1 MKPGGGP
8 PEAQTS
14 LVVQLNPYGAAGGG
28 GRGAIVPPRSQAR
41 HKLPMSPTG
50 PRILPARN
58 ISALARPLPKLMSS
72 PKKKTEE
79 EEIEGI
85 VERRPKY
92 YKHLPL
98 NYQYVLQD
106 HNYCAPI
113 PSPTSLISPKIAGP
127 THPNGISLPNG
138 IRQPPLA
145 PPTPIFRTGYT
156 RGVTPEARNVSVK
169 EEESDISSD
178 GENATGNTEDGEETE
193 TAPEDEDS
201 VTRCICEFQH
211 DDGYMICCDKC
222 LVWQHVDCMGI
233 ERGNIPEEYR
243 CEECEPRKVDK
254 ARAIRLQLSKRSQFN
269 DSSDSLESSSAN
281 TPPSK
286 TGRNNSNNAGNTNA
300 RKNSTTTRTVARK
313 RGERGTNSVGT
324 ASGSSASGTKSGRWR
339 ANAEAKRGKYTK
351 PTAKLKPKK
360 TLTKKREAPA
370 EKKDVAATPVPE
382 LRSPSPGENIHQLRQ
397 WIDSYEEAVT
407 NHYSQ
412 ELRARISAIKV
423 NGLHSELRLG
433 GSVSATPKSKVSL
446 LPSGLKILVT
456 TAFIPSNQAIIEVRG
471 KYMLAKATV
480 TQGNGKQFI
489 FHHRLNG
496 PGSEVT
502 EVQVDATTYGNDARF
517 IRSSCSPN
525 AEIRHCIEKG
535 TLHLYIVSTVS
546 IEAKTEITLPHRPGS
561 TNCASGDKCSLS
573 SQSMN
578 DKRRRGRR
586 RTLSESST
594 STKSSSLSLNNNNNN
609 NNNITKEPVGASK
622 RPAPAPLSP
631 EPTVIQPK
639 ASKTIVSAPS
649 PPLTRESSNT
659 KATRGQVSSRRA
671 TTPAAKSEERK
682 RNPAISPPKKHDG
695 KLTREERKMEAIMK
709 AFERLEKDEQRK
721 QLTSGTGSGRVRK
734 SSSSLSPVREKHE
747 KPQMRKKF
755 RETRSSK
762 TLRPRRNTVSKTHGS
777 GSQPVRRTTRR
788 RAQSEETDTD
798 ESESAS
804 VGGSAPSSPRTPPIP
819 DNPVYEAATPI
830 KDDNAV
836 VHEPVNS
843 SESESTPPPA
853 VSNACLL
860 VAAAVG
866 PLAPGFK
873 FPKTKKNLLN
883 SWFGSNE
890 LNNEEVTQRPGLAPL
905 LDCAKKRWLR
915 QAISEDSDS
924 PKHETGV
931 SSPTDLAAPLKKRR
945 FARESMSS
953 EMSYTP
959 PATPQAVDSQIQIY
973 EYDDNSMEPHESSG
987 GVTPQRDT
995 LNDFEQQPL
1004 GGPKTPPS
1012 SISDTLPSPLQPPNK
1027 PPSPESSEDDK
1038 EKNSFKMKEEANRV
1052 KRKLS
1057 ISEYRER
1064 VKSNPP
1070 AKSIIEVNQP
1080 SQETQSTIQITTS
1093 VEDIDADSEDFLTNS
1108 ILFNVPA
1115 PPIDST
1121 FKKGP
1126 IVGGAGFSAAP
1137 TLVEQQRE
1145 ALTERLRREFGLLI
1159 SDDEED
1165 KNKKGIPG
1173 AETIAM
1179 IPPPLVEVKKKRK
1192 LPPPPPPPPPLP
1204 PSGPLPPPPPPTN
1217 DFFYYQRPPPPSKL
1231 HWTTLN

>member
-14 LVVQLNPYGAAGGG
+14 LVVQLNPYG
-28 GRGAIVPPRSQAR
+28 
-41 HKLPMSPTG
+41 
-50 PRILPARN
+50 
-58 ISALARPLPKLMSS
+58 SS

-127 THPNGISLPNG
+127 HPTHPNGISLPNG

-156 RGVTPEARNVSVK
+156 RGVTPEARNVNVK

-178 GENATGNTEDGEETE
+178 GEAATGNTEDGEETE

-233 ERGNIPEEYR
+233 ERGNIPDEYR

-286 TGRNNSNNAGNTNA
+286 TGRSNSNNAGNTNT
-300 RKNSTTTRTVARK
+300 RKGSTTTRTVARK
-313 RGERGTNSVGT
+313 RGERGTNNVGT
-324 ASGSSASGTKSGRWR
+324 TSGSSASGTKSGRWR
-339 ANAEAKRGKYTK
+339 GAAEAKRGKYAK

-360 TLTKKREAPA
+360 TISKKREPPA
-370 EKKDVAATPVPE
+370 EKKEVVTPGPE
-382 LRSPSPGENIHQLRQ
+382 LRSPSPGEGIHQLRQ

-471 KYMLAKATV
+471 KYMLAKGAV

-517 IRSSCSPN
+517 IRSSCNPN

-535 TLHLYIVSTVS
+535 TLHLYIVSTVP

-561 TNCASGDKCSLS
+561 TNCASGEKCILS
-573 SQSMN
+573 SQSVN

-622 RPAPAPLSP
+622 RPAPPPLSP

-639 ASKTIVSAPS
+639 ASKTVASAPS

-721 QLTSGTGSGRVRK
+721 QLTSNTGSGRARK
-734 SSSSLSPVREKHE
+734 SSSSLSPVREKQE
-747 KPQMRKKF
+747 KPQLKKKF

-762 TLRPRRNTVSKTHGS
+762 TLRPRRNTVSKIHGS
-777 GSQPVRRTTRR
+777 GTLPVRRTTRR

-819 DNPVYEAATPI
+819 DNPVYEAATPT
-830 KDDNAV
+830 KDEDAV

-883 SWFGSNE
+883 SWFGANE
-890 LNNEEVTQRPGLAPL
+890 MNNEEVTQRPGLAP

-931 SSPTDLAAPLKKRR
+931 SSPTDMAAPLKKRR

-959 PATPQAVDSQIQIY
+959 PATPQAVDSQTQIY
-973 EYDDNSMEPHESSG
+973 EYDENSMEPHESSG

-1012 SISDTLPSPLQPPNK
+1012 TVTDVAPSPLQPSNK

-1038 EKNSFKMKEEANRV
+1038 EKNSLKMKEEANRV

-1070 AKSIIEVNQP
+1070 AKSSNEVSQP

-1173 AETIAM
+1173 TETIAM
-1179 IPPPLVEVKKKRK
+1179 IPPSLVEVKKKRK
-1192 LPPPPPPPPPLP
+1192 PPPPPPPPPPLP
-1204 PSGPLPPPPPPTN
+1204 PSGPLPPPPPPAN

>member
-14 LVVQLNPYGAAGGG
+14 LVVQLNPYG
-28 GRGAIVPPRSQAR
+28 
-41 HKLPMSPTG
+41 
-50 PRILPARN
+50 
-58 ISALARPLPKLMSS
+58 SS

-1121 FKKGP
+1121 FKKG
-1126 IVGGAGFSAAP
+1126 
-1137 TLVEQQRE
+1137 
-1145 ALTERLRREFGLLI
+1145 
-1159 SDDEED
+1159 
-1165 KNKKGIPG
+1165 